1 MDTYWIE
8 RGSVLRSRC
17 ERRCCAATGER
28 FEDISDQAGDWF
40 GRPILGRGL
49 AVGDL
54 DGDGR
59 PDVVVNALDAPAAIL
74 RNVSEGGRF
83 LELDV
88 VDRSGRPAVGARVRV
103 TAGGRSQV
111 AMVVAGGSYLSAS
124 ASPFILRPRFG
135 VGRASDRGRPG
146 RGANASSGRSR
157 LRSTHTHSAHQT
169 RDRPRQAVTSCVIMC
184 ATCPGRRYIMSQ
196 HGGPDQHT
204 LQCME
209 IWGGIEPVER
219 TVSTPGLDLWV
230 FSQPFGGDEQGGD
243 VYYVTLC
250 GGGLITRIVVA
261 DVSGHGASVAEFSL
275 SLRSLLRK
283 NINQKS
289 QKRLVERLNRQ
300 FADMAEMRRFATA
313 LVITYLA
320 STDRLS
326 VCNAG
331 HPRPLFYPGDRWRVV
346 VTVAKG

>member
-1 MDTYWIE
+1 M
-8 RGSVLRSRC
+8 
-17 ERRCCAATGER
+17 
-28 FEDISDQAGDWF
+28 
-40 GRPILGRGL
+40 PH
-49 AVGDL
+49 
-54 DGDGR
+54 
-59 PDVVVNALDAPAAIL
+59 
-74 RNVSEGGRF
+74 
-83 LELDV
+83 
-88 VDRSGRPAVGARVRV
+88 DR
-103 TAGGRSQV
+103 
-111 AMVVAGGSYLSAS
+111 
-124 ASPFILRPRFG
+124 
-135 VGRASDRGRPG
+135 
-146 RGANASSGRSR
+146 
-157 LRSTHTHSAHQT
+157 
-169 RDRPRQAVTSCVIMC
+169 
-184 ATCPGRRYIMSQ
+184 
-196 HGGPDQHT
+196 GPDQHT

-230 FSQPFGGDEQGGD
+230 FSQPFGGDQQGGD

-300 FADMAEMRRFATA
+300 FAEMAEMRRFATA
-313 LVITYLA
+313 VVITYLA

-331 HPRPLFYPGDRWRVV
+331 HPRPLFYRAIDQKWSLLSRASDDRDDGGNLPLGLDESTRYQTFDITLMPGDLALLYTDALIEAADPAGKLLGESGLLEVAQSLHTATATPGTIGSKLLAAVGRHRGLVNAEDD
-346 VTVAKG
+346 VTIIVLHHNGSDSPRLSVAQKLDVYAKVFHFKSV